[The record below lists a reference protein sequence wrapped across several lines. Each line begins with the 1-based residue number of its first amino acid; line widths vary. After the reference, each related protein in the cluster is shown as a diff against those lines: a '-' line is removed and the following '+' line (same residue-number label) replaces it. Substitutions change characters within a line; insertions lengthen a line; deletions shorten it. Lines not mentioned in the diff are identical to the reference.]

1 MGDILASY
9 IMSLIDDQK
18 SCENIDTLDSFMS
31 KDYYTEINCPVCD
44 EENTIRISEI
54 YDGHECENC
63 RIAVFSNIEVGSN
76 DPGENYLRLE
86 DYDINYYDPNSGV
99 DLEEIDDVKN
109 LGGFGDKY
117 FMSDNMLLHFNWPR
131 DIHYYEL
138 VIDQNGDYHAGTGG
152 TATVNGDDYLEM
164 NTGRFHKILTDGSV
178 ETQGYE
184 EAELQEEEE

>member
-1 MGDILASY
+1 
-9 IMSLIDDQK
+9 
-18 SCENIDTLDSFMS
+18 
-31 KDYYTEINCPVCD
+31 
-44 EENTIRISEI
+44 
-54 YDGHECENC
+54 
-63 RIAVFSNIEVGSN
+63 
-76 DPGENYLRLE
+76 
-86 DYDINYYDPNSGV
+86 
-99 DLEEIDDVKN
+99 
-109 LGGFGDKY
+109 
-117 FMSDNMLLHFNWPR
+117 MLLHFNWPR